1 MSLLSVENLP
11 DTEAVAVVA
20 ETSQAE
26 RIAWCNELHT
36 QVHSALA
43 RAWQTSVVLGYELT
57 KWKERLPHGEF
68 GKLFS
73 DENDSKYEPWFTF
86 GYRQGAKYMDLYR
99 KCVSKAELLN
109 VEDEMHALLEEFS
122 AARTAESAER
132 LTLTF
137 GKIAPEATSMRQALL
152 EFMRTEPEF
161 TKRNDKG
168 QIKALPD
175 AAAQVKAAT
184 LELEGHVRKL
194 NELLES
200 GRYTLAEAQVRADME
215 AVCRAFAQKL
225 SLVR

>member
-11 DTEAVAVVA
+11 ETETVAVVT
-20 ETSQAE
+20 EHTMEE
-26 RIAWCNELHT
+26 RLSWCNELNR
-36 QVHSALA
+36 QAVEALH
-43 RAWQTSVVLGYELT
+43 RSWQIGVVLGWELT
-57 KWKERLPHGEF
+57 RIKENMQHGYF
-68 GKLFS
+68 GKLFG
-73 DENDSKYEPWFTF
+73 DVPNCEHVHNFNFTQNMAN
-86 GYRQGAKYMDLYR
+86 RYMRLYD

-109 VEDEMHALLEEFS
+109 MEDELFTMLEEYS
-122 AARTAESAER
+122 GSHAPEAAER

-137 GKIAPEATSMRQALL
+137 NKIAPEATSMRQALL

-161 TKRNDKG
+161 SKRNDKG
-168 QIKALPD
+168 QIKTLTD

-194 NELLES
+194 DELLES
-200 GRYTLAEAQVRADME
+200 GRYTLADSSVRADME